1 MLKLMLLIVTRV
13 VLTSIWCGI
22 FVISQQQT
30 NTAVLEED
38 VHPISDSVVALLL
51 DLHIESECNKVE
63 GHLPQEAS
71 EIARQHSEAAKW
83 TLQRMNPKDAT
94 KGKVREF

>member
-1 MLKLMLLIVTRV
+1 MFLKLMLLIVTRV

-30 NTAVLEED
+30 NTAALEED

-51 DLHIESECNKVE
+51 DLNIESECNKVE
-63 GHLPQEAS
+63 GHLPQEAL
-71 EIARQHSEAAKW
+71 EIARQRSEAAKW
-83 TLQRMNPKDAT
+83 TLQRMKPKDVT
-94 KGKVREF
+94 KGKVV